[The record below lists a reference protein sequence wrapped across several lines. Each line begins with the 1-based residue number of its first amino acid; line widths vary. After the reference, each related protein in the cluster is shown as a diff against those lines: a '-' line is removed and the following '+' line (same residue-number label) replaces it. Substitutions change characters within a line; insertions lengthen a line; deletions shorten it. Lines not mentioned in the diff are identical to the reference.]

1 MAWTVQTLGLTLQPA
16 DHHGCPVAR
25 FAPGDHCVRS
35 RPRLRQEDGQRP
47 RLSGQLCR
55 RSRGI
60 APRRTAGPRQRRSRG
75 TYDVTSV
82 VRLSPR
88 RPVPVRRFPPQT
100 VTRIARL
107 LARSM
112 AFAPN
117 LARRRTFIRARS
129 RNAVSI
135 SVRLADARSALP
147 SRLSPAEALTT
158 PSRWWTARTSRWLA
172 SATVVNLLGLQL

>member
-1 MAWTVQTLGLTLQPA
+1 MTTVFG
-16 DHHGCPVAR
+16 
-25 FAPGDHCVRS
+25 PG
-35 RPRLRQEDGQRP
+35 
-47 RLSGQLCR
+47 
-55 RSRGI
+55 RGS
-60 APRRTAGPRQRRSRG
+60 ARRTANVRACQGSCVGAREASRLDVRQDRASADPGG